1 MENSDTLVALTA
13 DIVIAHISNNK
24 LAQAELPQL
33 ISAVHSTL
41 RTIGMSASAMPEVEQ
56 EPAVPVR
63 LSIKPDYL
71 VCLEDGK
78 KMKMLKRHLQVHFG
92 LSPDDYRKKWNLPK
106 DYPMVSPN
114 YAKRRSEL
122 AVEIGLGR
130 GGRGSK
136 SAPAAPAAP
145 ATSATPPEQS
155 AEG

>member
-1 MENSDTLVALTA
+1 MENPDTLVSLTS

-33 ISAVHSTL
+33 ISAVHCALSA
-41 RTIGMSASAMPEVEQ
+41 ISASKAAEPASVK

-63 LSIKPDYL
+63 SSIKPDYL

-78 KMKMLKRHLQVHFG
+78 KMKMLKRHLKVHYG
-92 LSPDDYRKKWNLPK
+92 LSPAEYREKWNLPK

-122 AVEIGLGR
+122 AVQIGLGR
-130 GGRGSK
+130 GGRGRPPAAA
-136 SAPAAPAAP
+136 SAPAPAA
-145 ATSATPPEQS
+145 
-155 AEG
+155 EG

>member
-1 MENSDTLVALTA
+1 MENPDTLVALTA
-13 DIVIAHISNNK
+13 DIVIAHVSNNK

-41 RTIGMSASAMPEVEQ
+41 RTIGTSAAAMPEVEQ

-63 LSIKPDYL
+63 SSIKPDYL

-130 GGRGSK
+130 GGRESK
-136 SAPAAPAAP
+136 PASAAPAA
-145 ATSATPPEQS
+145 SATPSEQS